1 MDSIIEGNISNYEDN
16 SLQSI
21 IPVSYEVPINSIND
35 LSIIINDQECSDSFF
50 EAVCT
55 HLKEKGINYNISH
68 LGKEINVDNSVVI
81 TLDMQYCGGDH
92 TMIFAPF
99 DNARLGQSDSLS
111 LAMYASFLQN
121 GFTIKELS
129 NGKIGFRGNDEDNK
143 RGIIPTKTEEIINP
157 SFLTSFVTISFG
169 TGASNPSIVADSI
182 INGLARFKYYLDYCD
197 LNTDLVYRSSPN
209 DKVAVAAK
217 YFGVSDRDLVSYNHL
232 EDFYT
237 LNGDVI
243 INPLV
248 GTQDAFNPNNSFT
261 INYELEYGYKK

>member
-1 MDSIIEGNISNYEDN
+1 MDSIIEDNISNYEDDG
-16 SLQSI
+16 LQATF
-21 IPVSYEVPINSIND
+21 PFNFDVPINSIND
-35 LSIIINDQECSDSFF
+35 LSIIINDHECSDSFF
-50 EAVCT
+50 EAVCK
-55 HLKEKGINYNISH
+55 HLEEKGIHYNISH
-68 LGKEINVDNSVVI
+68 LGNEINIDNSVVV

-99 DNARLGQSDSLS
+99 DNARLGQSDSLA

-121 GFTIKELS
+121 GFSVKELS

-197 LNTDLVYRSSPN
+197 LDTDLVYRSSPN
-209 DKVAVAAK
+209 DKVAVAAQ
-217 YFGVSDRDLVSYNHL
+217 YFGVSDKELVSFNHL
-232 EDFYT
+232 EDPFT

-248 GTQDAFNPNNSFT
+248 GTLDAFNPKKSFVVNNEL
-261 INYELEYGYKK
+261 NYGHKK